1 MKFAPE
7 YGELALT
14 FDDVLLAP
22 GYSQVLPAEVSLH
35 TRLVDN
41 IHLNIPVMSA
51 AMDTVT
57 EAAMAISLARLGG
70 IGVIHRNLTP
80 EEQAEEVDKVKRSE
94 SGMIVDPITLQP
106 DATLAE
112 AEALMSRYH
121 ISGIPI
127 TDEDGRLVGILTNRD
142 TRFVTPG
149 KQPISDYMTSANL
162 ITAPVGTSLDEAKA
176 ILHRHRIEKLPLL
189 DANGRLKGL
198 ITVKDILKKIDYPEG
213 ATDDRGRL
221 LCAAAIGV
229 GNKALARLDL
239 LVEAGVD
246 AATIDTAHG
255 HTRLVLDT
263 IREARQRHPN
273 LSIIAG
279 NVTSGEGARD
289 LIDAGAGAIKVGIGA
304 GSICTTRI
312 VAGSGVPQI
321 SAISACA
328 EVCRASDIPLIADGG
343 IKYSGDI
350 VKALAAG
357 ADLVM
362 LGSLLAGLEESPGEI
377 ILYEGRRYKVY
388 RGMGSMGAMQGHG
401 ADRYGSATP
410 SPTGGPAGGQIRDKL
425 VPEGVEGQVPFK
437 GQLRDVIYQMMGG
450 VRSGMGYVGA
460 SDLQELQ
467 ARANFVRITN
477 AGLLESHPHGILIT
491 KEAPNYQARR

>member
-7 YGELALT
+7 YGDLALT

-22 GYSQVLPAEVSLH
+22 GYSEVLPAEVDLR
-35 TRLVDN
+35 TRLTAD
-41 IHLNIPVMSA
+41 IHLNLPVMSA

-57 EAAMAISLARLGG
+57 EAHMAIGLARLGG

-80 EEQAEEVDKVKRSE
+80 TEQAEEVDKVKRSE
-94 SGMIVDPITLQP
+94 SGMIVDPLTLRP
-106 DATLAE
+106 EATLAE

-127 TDEDGRLVGILTNRD
+127 TDEGGHLVGILTNRD
-142 TRFVTPG
+142 IRFVIPG
-149 KQPISDYMTSANL
+149 PQPIAEFMSSTNL
-162 ITAPVGTSLDEAKA
+162 ITAPVGTGLEEAKA
-176 ILHRHRIEKLPLL
+176 ILHRHRIEKLPLV
-189 DANGRLKGL
+189 DEYGRLKGL
-198 ITVKDILKKIDYPEG
+198 ITVKDILKKIDYPHG
-213 ATDDRGRL
+213 ATDERGRL

-229 GNKALARLDL
+229 GDKALARLDL
-239 LVEAGVD
+239 LVEAGLD

-255 HTRLVLDT
+255 HTRLVLET
-263 IREARQRHPN
+263 VRAAKRRHPA
-273 LSIIAG
+273 LPIIAG
-279 NVTSGEGARD
+279 NVTGPDGARD
-289 LIDAGAGAIKVGIGA
+289 LIEVGAAAIKVGIGA

-312 VAGSGVPQI
+312 IAGSGVPQI
-321 SAISACA
+321 SAIAACA
-328 EVCRASDIPLIADGG
+328 EVCRTQNVPLIADGG

-377 ILYEGRRYKVY
+377 VIYEGRRYKVY
-388 RGMGSMGAMQGHG
+388 RGMGSMGAMQGFG
-401 ADRYGSATP
+401 ADRYGSGVS

-437 GQLRDVIYQMMGG
+437 GQLRDVVYQMMGG
-450 VRSGMGYVGA
+450 LRSGMGYTGA
-460 SDLQELQ
+460 HDLAELRDK
-467 ARANFVRITN
+467 ARFVRITN
-477 AGLLESHPHGILIT
+477 AGLQESHPHDILIT

>member
-7 YGELALT
+7 FGELALT

-22 GYSQVLPAEVSLH
+22 GYSQVLPAEVNLR
-35 TRLVDN
+35 TRLIGD
-41 IHLNIPVMSA
+41 ISLSIPVIAA

-57 EAAMAISLARLGG
+57 EAPMAIGLARLGG

-80 EEQAEEVDKVKRSE
+80 AEQAEEVDKVKRSE
-94 SGMIVDPITLQP
+94 SGMIVDPLTLRS

-112 AEALMSRYH
+112 AEALMSHYH

-142 TRFVTPG
+142 TRFVRPG
-149 KQPISDYMTSANL
+149 AQPIADYMTSDGL
-162 ITAPVGTSLDEAKA
+162 VTASVGTSLEEAKA
-176 ILHRHRIEKLPLL
+176 ILHRHRIEKLPLV
-189 DANGRLKGL
+189 DGDGRLKGL
-198 ITVKDILKKIDYPEG
+198 ITVKDILKKIDYPDS
-213 ATDDRGRL
+213 ATDERGRL

-229 GNKALARLDL
+229 GDKALARLDL

-246 AATIDTAHG
+246 VATIDTAHG
-255 HTRLVLDT
+255 HTRLVIDT
-263 IREARQRHPN
+263 IRAAKQRHPN
-273 LSIIAG
+273 LPIIAG
-279 NVTSGEGARD
+279 NVAGGEGARD
-289 LIDAGAGAIKVGIGA
+289 LIEAGAGAIKVGIGA

-312 VAGSGVPQI
+312 VAGTGVPQI
-321 SAISACA
+321 SAVAACA
-328 EVCRASDIPLIADGG
+328 AVCRHYDVPLIADGG

-362 LGSLLAGLEESPGEI
+362 LGSMLAGLEESPGEI

-425 VPEGVEGQVPFK
+425 VPEGVEGQVPYK
-437 GQLRDVIYQMMGG
+437 GQLREVIYQMMGG

-460 SDLQELQ
+460 CDLAEL
-467 ARANFVRITN
+467 RAKAQFVRITN